1 MKSYYLEVLERGED
15 LDRMLEA
22 FPYRMSSHMDLSD
35 EDMIIIGIE
44 DPRYVAFG
52 NSD

>member
-1 MKSYYLEVLERGED
+1 MRSYYSEVLEIQED
-15 LDRMLEA
+15 SDSIINA
-22 FPYRMSSHMDLSD
+22 FPYRTLSKRISD
-35 EDMIIIGIE
+35 EDMIIRGIE